1 MAQAQ
6 SRDWYRKFSNS
17 RHRVTLHASTSYTN
31 SNCDGNTI
39 CIQQQEKGTVERTSL
54 QNVKHRV
61 CWTSALVE
69 RKLTISAS
77 FPRLLHIAA
86 HLPVFTSNLLR
97 QNIVRICTN
106 SLHYCIISSEIR
118 QMQACWS
125 LASDSALSF
134 SAERTVFASV
144 GSRYHA
150 AVFCTSLNTFQFNTV
165 IIDKLKCYHTYTANT
180 HTKIQNKH
188 KLQTPAC
195 HGPWLVFIRHRRK
208 RVPCTCQQIVS
219 TTSSVWYLKM
229 YGLITYL
236 FVTVHS
242 SHYKF

>member
-106 SLHYCIISSEIR
+106 SLHYCNISSEIR

-134 SAERTVFASV
+134 PVERTVFASV

-180 HTKIQNKH
+180 RTKIQNKH
-188 KLQTPAC
+188 KSHQNQTPAGLAHGLYCIRTPQAQKSAMYMPTNSLC
-195 HGPWLVFIRHRRK
+195 HLK
-208 RVPCTCQQIVS
+208 R
-219 TTSSVWYLKM
+219 
-229 YGLITYL
+229 LI
-236 FVTVHS
+236 S
-242 SHYKF
+242 